1 MLLLYYYLKNQKHAL
16 VLLFKKFK
24 RQDWFK
30 TIYMDFASAG
40 LVKLI
45 VFDLQERKTASYL
58 SFWIDSKL
66 VCMDSL

>member
-45 VFDLQERKTASYL
+45 VFDLQERKTVSY
-58 SFWIDSKL
+58 
-66 VCMDSL
+66 